1 MRHLEILEVLEG
13 KEMTVT
19 EIAKHIKSSV
29 IETGRLLL
37 RLTEQGKVE
46 SFEREGKILWR
57 IKQKSKEEEKF
68 KYV

>member
-1 MRHLEILEVLEG
+1 MKHLKILEVLEG
-13 KEMTVT
+13 KEMTVN
-19 EIAKHIKSSV
+19 EIAEHVKSSV
-29 IETGRLLL
+29 IETRRLLL

-68 KYV
+68 KYA